1 MSGQNDS
8 LPDLCTLLLDKFKA
22 GVLAHEEVLTMLDL
36 LPDKFKWKE
45 QMKAILLS
53 LSIGIT
59 SGHEL
64 QINSL
69 DHTNMQ
75 CFKTWSTLKNR
86 ASAIRKRIDEEAASE
101 RKYTIMRDLIS
112 LKKISHTF
120 CLMLVTTAQTCK
132 KKNILLVQAKS

>member
-1 MSGQNDS
+1 
-8 LPDLCTLLLDKFKA
+8 
-22 GVLAHEEVLTMLDL
+22 
-36 LPDKFKWKE
+36 
-45 QMKAILLS
+45 MKAILLS
-53 LSIGIT
+53 LSIDIT

-86 ASAIRKRIDEEAASE
+86 ASAIRKQIDEEAASE